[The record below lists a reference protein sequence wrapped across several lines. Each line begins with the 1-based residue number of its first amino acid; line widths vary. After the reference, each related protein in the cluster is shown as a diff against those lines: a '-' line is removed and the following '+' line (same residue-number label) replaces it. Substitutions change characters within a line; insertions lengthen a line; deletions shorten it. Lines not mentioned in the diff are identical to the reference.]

1 MRRLARKIAT
11 LLVAMLLAT
20 ILTPSFGWEA
30 SSGQDSHDQSMA
42 AMADPCGTQ
51 DHHCDR
57 QCDNENLHHHG
68 CASHMFSHL
77 VAHFSDAAV
86 FIPPELISGFIP
98 GIDAADLP
106 GFSERLDRPPLA
118 PILA

>member
-11 LLVAMLLAT
+11 LLVAVLLAT
-20 ILTPSFGWEA
+20 VLTPSFGWEA
-30 SSGQDSHDQSMA
+30 SGQDSHDQSTMA
-42 AMADPCGTQ
+42 ITDTCGVQ
-51 DHHCDR
+51 DHHDDK
-57 QCDNENLHHHG
+57 QCENDNLHHHG
-68 CASHMFSHL
+68 CAGHMFSHL
-77 VAHFSDAAV
+77 VAHFSDAAI

-98 GIDAADLP
+98 GLDAADLP